1 MTILE
6 TSRLRLEPMTE
17 AHLDG
22 LSAMNSDPAVMR
34 YITGK
39 PETREETAAMIGRVQ
54 QRWQNWG
61 IGWWSLFERETG
73 EIIGAA
79 GIHFLGFDPANPH
92 EIGWRL
98 RADKWGAGF
107 ASEAAR
113 RIAAFVFE
121 DLEAPVLCAICDPQN
136 RNSSRLMERLG
147 MTYSRQQEV
156 HAGMVSSVYEISR
169 DHWLNTQAGKR

>member
-6 TSRLRLEPMTE
+6 TPRLRLEPMVE
-17 AHLDG
+17 LHLDG
-22 LSAMNSDPAVMR
+22 LAAMNSDPAVMR

-79 GIHFLGFDPANPH
+79 GIHFLDFDPANPH

-98 RADKWGAGF
+98 RGDKWGAGF

>member
-1 MTILE
+1 MVE
-6 TSRLRLEPMTE
+6 S
-17 AHLDG
+17 HLDG
-22 LSAMNSDPAVMR
+22 LAAMNSDPAVMR

-98 RADKWGAGF
+98 RRDRWGRGL

-113 RIAAFVFE
+113 TILGHAFEVVAAPKV
-121 DLEAPVLCAICDPQN
+121 CAIRHPDN
-136 RNSSRLMERLG
+136 LNSQRVMARLG
-147 MTYSRQQEV
+147 MRHVGPQTWHDMQVEV
-156 HAGMVSSVYEISR
+156 HELTRA
-169 DHWLNTQAGKR
+169 DWLARA